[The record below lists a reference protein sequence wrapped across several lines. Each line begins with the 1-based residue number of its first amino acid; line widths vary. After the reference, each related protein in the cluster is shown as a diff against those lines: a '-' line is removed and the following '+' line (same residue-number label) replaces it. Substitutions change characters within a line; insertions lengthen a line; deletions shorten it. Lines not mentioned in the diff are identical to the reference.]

1 MRDLKDPVL
10 WEALA
15 IIIGGGIDNIA
26 RGMTVVEDFKQRYI
40 EDYLR
45 RMQWVGVNKTE
56 ANLSPDLA
64 AFLRRE
70 ETAGAGD

>member
-1 MRDLKDPVL
+1 
-10 WEALA
+10 
-15 IIIGGGIDNIA
+15 
-26 RGMTVVEDFKQRYI
+26 VEDFKQRYI

-70 ETAGAGD
+70 EAARTGD